1 MEFTGASTTFNEIF
15 KSKIL
20 FTKHFLRLSE
30 VIMAERIEHFLL
42 VPREQS
48 ELGSTLFL
56 SKTVEKVPCKL
67 KLIEKVMS
75 KIKWRVDDFC

>member
-48 ELGSTLFL
+48 ELG
-56 SKTVEKVPCKL
+56 
-67 KLIEKVMS
+67 
-75 KIKWRVDDFC
+75 